1 MQADKIR
8 IEHILDAIDTIEQI
22 VGKMT
27 YDDYVANIGS
37 RWGGLVKMIEIIGE
51 AASKISK
58 ETIDRNNEI
67 QWKEIIGTRHI
78 LVHDYNTVDFNLLWE
93 IIQKEIPVLKKQI
106 LSLQPNY

>member
-1 MQADKIR
+1 MQEDKIR
-8 IEHILDAIDTIEQI
+8 IEHILDAIDTNEQI

-37 RWGGLVKMIEIIGE
+37 RWGLVKMIEIIGE
-51 AASKISK
+51 AVSKISK

-67 QWKEIIGTRHI
+67 PWKEIIGTRHI

-93 IIQKEIPVLKKQI
+93 INQKEIPVLKKQI
-106 LSLQPNY
+106 LSLQSNY

>member
-1 MQADKIR
+1 MQEDKIR
-8 IEHILDAIDTIEQI
+8 IEHILDAIDTNEQI

-37 RWGGLVKMIEIIGE
+37 RWGLVKMIELIGE

-93 IIQKEIPVLKKQI
+93 INQKEIPVLKKQI
-106 LSLQPNY
+106 LSLQSNY